1 MDISFYLNLL
11 LLCVLFMGIF
21 WVLVL
26 QMNVNKM
33 VGNNYT
39 KASKVGD
46 LSMPNQEKSKSTNAV
61 EYKEQLPCIMEAK
74 QIK

>member
-1 MDISFYLNLL
+1 
-11 LLCVLFMGIF
+11 
-21 WVLVL
+21 
-26 QMNVNKM
+26 MNVNKM

-46 LSMPNQEKSKSTNAV
+46 LSMPNLEKSKSTNAV